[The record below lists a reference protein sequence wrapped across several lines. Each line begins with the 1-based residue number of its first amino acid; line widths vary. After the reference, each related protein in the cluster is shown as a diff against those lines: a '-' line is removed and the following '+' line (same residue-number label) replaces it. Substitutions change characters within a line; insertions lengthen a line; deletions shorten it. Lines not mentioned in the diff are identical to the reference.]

1 MVDIDGKLLAGRGP
15 IQRYLAEEF
24 GLTRMTA
31 FENAE
36 IASNY
41 DVIEDL
47 VQKIMLYVH
56 EREETQNEEL
66 KKDLIK
72 KHFTKYLG
80 IMEKK
85 IAINGTPEGWMYGSK
100 VTYPDFCLTINA
112 TCYNNC
118 CKQYL

>member
-24 GLTRMTA
+24 GLAGTTA

-56 EREETQNEEL
+56 EREETRKEEL
-66 KKDLIK
+66 KKDLIE

-85 IAINGTPEGWMYGSK
+85 IATNGTPEGWMYGSK
-100 VTYPDFCLTINA
+100 VTYSDFCLTFV
-112 TCYNNC
+112 
-118 CKQYL
+118 